1 MMMIIEVVTN
11 SSSRVITRCPW
22 AHTVVAVRYR
32 TCLLESA
39 RIRPVFSGP
48 SQNTY
53 PLGRLER
60 PLHVC
65 MCVSA
70 FVSPCFMLKLSYQAS
85 ACKVLCACSSEF
97 DQPLEKNCH
106 ATYVMSET
114 RKRKQTDSTTSPLV
128 CHVMALSK
136 PAVYFDE
143 PDAMAIRDAC
153 DYSIKITIEM
163 AKTGKAPRPIRIYAD
178 GIYDLFHQG
187 HARQLMQAKSMFPN
201 VYLIVGC
208 CSDQLTHA
216 KKGKTVMTG
225 EERCEALRH
234 CRYVDEV
241 IRDAPWEID
250 DAFLEKH
257 KIDFV
262 AHDDIPYGTAD
273 ADDVYR
279 FLKERGMFVA
289 TQRTQGISTSD
300 LVARIVKDY
309 DMYVRR
315 NLDRGYS
322 AKEMNVSFLNEKK
335 FQLQNKMDALKK
347 KGNDLVENLGEK
359 KHELITKW
367 EEKSREFIHSF
378 LELFGRDGTLLA
390 VGWTGS
396 STAASTPTT
405 PPTSAAPSC
414 SAWQMT
420 ESASESVLLMNS
432 PDNEGDGE
440 MRAVKLDFT
449 QESIEDDSLI
459 DPNYAGNH
467 FRQHQHRIAGHSVDQ
482 EEPTDNFVTPP
493 GSRGNISPPGSRGN
507 ISPPASRGN
516 ISPPGCRQ

>member
-1 MMMIIEVVTN
+1 MTEG
-11 SSSRVITRCPW
+11 
-22 AHTVVAVRYR
+22 A
-32 TCLLESA
+32 
-39 RIRPVFSGP
+39 
-48 SQNTY
+48 
-53 PLGRLER
+53 
-60 PLHVC
+60 
-65 MCVSA
+65 
-70 FVSPCFMLKLSYQAS
+70 
-85 ACKVLCACSSEF
+85 
-97 DQPLEKNCH
+97 
-106 ATYVMSET
+106 
-114 RKRKQTDSTTSPLV
+114 RKRKQPDPNSLLTR
-128 CHVMALSK
+128 HAMALNT
-136 PAVYFDE
+136 PAVFFDD
-143 PDAMAIRDAC
+143 PQAIAVREAC

-163 AKTGKAPRPIRIYAD
+163 AKAGTTPRPIRIYAD

-216 KKGKTVMTG
+216 KKGKTVMTD

-241 IRDAPWEID
+241 VRDAPWELD
-250 DAFLEKH
+250 DAFLERH

-279 FLKERGMFVA
+279 FIKERGMFVA
-289 TQRTQGISTSD
+289 TQRTEGVSTSD
-300 LVARIVKDY
+300 LVARIVRDY

-378 LELFGRDGTLLA
+378 LELFGRDGTLNLLWNEGKGRIRN
-390 VGWTGS
+390 VLSPS
-396 STAASTPTT
+396 STPPDSPRRERSLSDEESLDDEHRSTSARSTLQFDENNDGGGGGGDDNDRAGS
-405 PPTSAAPSC
+405 PPTKKGRNINSNQAA
-414 SAWQMT
+414 AT
-420 ESASESVLLMNS
+420 NVESDEITS
-432 PDNEGDGE
+432 D
-440 MRAVKLDFT
+440 
-449 QESIEDDSLI
+449 
-459 DPNYAGNH
+459 
-467 FRQHQHRIAGHSVDQ
+467 
-482 EEPTDNFVTPP
+482 
-493 GSRGNISPPGSRGN
+493 NISVNSVGTRRRSR
-507 ISPPASRGN
+507 R
-516 ISPPGCRQ
+516 

>member
-1 MMMIIEVVTN
+1 MATARGRNCCSKTAWPVLALNTPAVFFDDPQAI
-11 SSSRVITRCPW
+11 
-22 AHTVVAVRYR
+22 AVR
-32 TCLLESA
+32 E
-39 RIRPVFSGP
+39 
-48 SQNTY
+48 
-53 PLGRLER
+53 
-60 PLHVC
+60 
-65 MCVSA
+65 
-70 FVSPCFMLKLSYQAS
+70 
-85 ACKVLCACSSEF
+85 
-97 DQPLEKNCH
+97 
-106 ATYVMSET
+106 
-114 RKRKQTDSTTSPLV
+114 
-128 CHVMALSK
+128 
-136 PAVYFDE
+136 
-143 PDAMAIRDAC
+143 AC

-163 AKTGKAPRPIRIYAD
+163 AKAGTTPRPIRIYAD

-216 KKGKTVMTG
+216 KKGKTVMTD

-241 IRDAPWEID
+241 VRDAPWELD
-250 DAFLEKH
+250 DAFLERH

-279 FLKERGMFVA
+279 FIKERGMFVA
-289 TQRTQGISTSD
+289 TQRTEGVSTSD
-300 LVARIVKDY
+300 LVARIVRDY

-396 STAASTPTT
+396 S
-405 PPTSAAPSC
+405 APSR
-414 SAWQMT
+414 SASPPGDT
-420 ESASESVLLMNS
+420 GSESASVLATPVDERAGQLPHVSRIAFTSDPILSEQTDRYGAAGSARS
-432 PDNEGDGE
+432 PDRSEQPKEEQQEQHCNVKSDRNHEAGSPAMLAMTTLPKDSFNVQGALGE
-440 MRAVKLDFT
+440 RAVGEKV
-449 QESIEDDSLI
+449 E
-459 DPNYAGNH
+459 
-467 FRQHQHRIAGHSVDQ
+467 
-482 EEPTDNFVTPP
+482 NFHTPP
-493 GSRGNISPPGSRGN
+493 GSRGKLSPKKDKPANGHGEYETDAEKITSADDDGDDDDDVDLNTISKYVTL
-507 ISPPASRGN
+507 
-516 ISPPGCRQ
+516 